1 MLESN
6 GNARIGALR
15 LEGNTARFDGTIRAD
30 RIEGQITNGQVGNGA
45 ITSSKIA
52 NDTISGS
59 KLNNRTITRR
69 EIANGAVG
77 NTEIIRSGRAGLDSI
92 YATHA
97 YIDNLYVQ
105 KSGTFAGECKWT
117 YNDGGTYK
125 TSTIRQAQGRLIL
138 EANDALEILCPIN
151 SGVVIRGKTAI
162 VGNTVICGKFMVA
175 DGFSKNCIQ
184 KTEHYGS
191 RLINAYET
199 AEYYYGDIGENEV
212 KNGICKVE
220 IEPIFSE
227 CVNLKVGY
235 QVFLSPY

>member
-1 MLESN
+1 M
-6 GNARIGALR
+6 
-15 LEGNTARFDGTIRAD
+15 
-30 RIEGQITNGQVGNGA
+30 
-45 ITSSKIA
+45 
-52 NDTISGS
+52 
-59 KLNNRTITRR
+59 
-69 EIANGAVG
+69 
-77 NTEIIRSGRAGLDSI
+77 
-92 YATHA
+92 
-97 YIDNLYVQ
+97 
-105 KSGTFAGECKWT
+105 
-117 YNDGGTYK
+117 
-125 TSTIRQAQGRLIL
+125 IL

-220 IEPIFSE
+220 IEPIFQN
-227 CVNLKVGY
+227 V
-235 QVFLSPY
+235 